1 MIDPKDVTG
10 SSFTPI
16 VADWQTMRLDA
27 EVFPPPLSTF
37 HGWVK
42 QLRPDM
48 LEERTKAFL
57 NLVFPGFLQSLGEAN
72 PLILTPLQD
81 FSEGRFR
88 RYSGDVEF
96 SRSRYYTICRNSNG
110 DDGGTLAAEL
120 LAYSAR
126 KQMIV
131 WITDPS
137 VPGHGDQAMQSQI
150 RAQYGDQP
158 CLYISVV
165 ELSSI
170 ENRIANLGPTVN
182 VILPLFLSPISATQ
196 VVDLRLPETQDWF
209 CRTFGE
215 LECNFHYL
223 GWSKL
228 KPKSFREM
236 IPTLIHPAR
245 GGLVF
250 HQAVGG
256 WLRAQ
261 GISALI
267 YPSARCNVYVSFE
280 NQNVASFGGWNL
292 VACGS
297 EDRDLPLPPTGL
309 AHFGFL
315 GKWLSGDEISINVE
329 WHQSENA
336 RRWAVSGVTG
346 RESARREN
354 EILES
359 LRSSKDREALQS
371 SLEKLGFDFASASHV
386 RPHFISRTAIFG
398 NEE

>member
-1 MIDPKDVTG
+1 
-10 SSFTPI
+10 
-16 VADWQTMRLDA
+16 MRIDA

-42 QLRPDM
+42 QLRFDM

-57 NLVFPGFLQSLGEAN
+57 NLVFPGFLQPLGVAN
-72 PLILTPLQD
+72 PKVLTPLQD

-96 SRSRYYTICRNSNG
+96 SRGRYYTVCRNSNG
-110 DDGGTLAAEL
+110 DDRGTLAAEL
-120 LAYSAR
+120 MAYSAH
-126 KQMIV
+126 KQMII

-137 VPGHGDQAMQSQI
+137 VPGHGEQEIRSRI

-158 CLYISVV
+158 CLCISAA

-170 ENRIANLGPTVN
+170 ENQIANLGPTVY
-182 VILPLFLSPISATQ
+182 VILPLFLSPISATE

-209 CRTFGE
+209 CRTFGQ
-215 LECNFHYL
+215 LECNFRYV

-245 GGLVF
+245 GGLAF

-261 GISALI
+261 GISALV
-267 YPSARCNVYVSFE
+267 YPSARRNVHVSFE
-280 NQNVASFGGWNL
+280 NQNVASFDGWNL
-292 VACGS
+292 VAYGS
-297 EDRDLPLPPTGL
+297 EDGGPPLPPTDF

-315 GKWLSGDEISINVE
+315 GKWLSDDEISINVE

-336 RRWAVSGVTG
+336 RRWAVSGVTH
-346 RESARREN
+346 RESARREH
-354 EILES
+354 EVLET
-359 LRSSKDREALQS
+359 LRSSKDQEPLRS
-371 SLEKLGFDFASASHV
+371 SLEKLGFDFAGASHA
-386 RPHFISRTAIFG
+386 RSQFMSRTAVFG